1 MLRRILHYFF
11 LIYLISGYNK
21 ISDKSLG
28 RFTKSISFSKYLGS
42 KDKEEVFFC
51 ESCGTEHIKWVG
63 RCNSCKEWNTVKPFK
78 VPKMVSS
85 INSKSFPKLEKNR
98 INSDQGFLTQKETL
112 IPLSSVDTDVA
123 ASRIK
128 VWSSELNRVLG
139 GGIVKGSVILLTG
152 EPGIGKRCIQNLKI
166 FI

>member
-1 MLRRILHYFF
+1 MLERVFNYLL

-21 ISDKSLG
+21 VSDKISG
-28 RFTKSISFSKYLGS
+28 RFTKSISSSKYLGS

-51 ESCGTEHIKWVG
+51 ESCGTEHINWVG
-63 RCNSCKEWNTVKPFK
+63 RCNSCKEWNTVKQFK
-78 VPKMVSS
+78 VPKLVSS

-98 INSDQGFLTQKETL
+98 INTDQGFLTQKETL
-112 IPLSSVDTDVA
+112 IPLSSVDTNVA

-139 GGIVKGSVILLTG
+139 GGLVKGSVILLTG
-152 EPGIGKRCIQNLKI
+152 EPGIGKRYLQI
-166 FI
+166 FK